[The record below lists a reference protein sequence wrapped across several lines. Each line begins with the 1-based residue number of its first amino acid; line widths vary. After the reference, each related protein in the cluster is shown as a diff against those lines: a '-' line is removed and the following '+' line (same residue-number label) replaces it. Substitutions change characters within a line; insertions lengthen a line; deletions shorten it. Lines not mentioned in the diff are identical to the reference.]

1 METTDIHYCNMC
13 DYPMVRATN
22 CSHFKLT
29 YNPVTDMVD
38 WDGNRTRYF
47 DEYKK
52 MKKEG
57 KNPRIPQLDGEK
69 TK

>member
-1 METTDIHYCNMC
+1 METTDIHYCSTC
-13 DYPMVRATN
+13 DYPMIRATN
-22 CSHFKLT
+22 CSHFKLL
-29 YNPVTDMVD
+29 YDPKKDRVD